1 MELAVLFGSFVIL
14 LALGVPVAF
23 CLGLSALATLFYLDI
38 PLVVAFQR
46 MAAGIDVFA
55 LLAIPF
61 FIYAGELMN
70 QSGIA
75 AKLVRFAESL
85 LGRVRGGLGQVS
97 VLSCMMFGAVS
108 GSAVA
113 GVSAMG
119 SVLTPIMRE
128 KGYDDDFAV
137 NVTAT
142 SSATG
147 LLIPPSHN
155 MIIYS
160 IAAGGSVSIVSLF
173 LAGILPGILL
183 GLALMAV
190 TWLIAVRRGYPGGA
204 FPGWRQLLVAFVHAV
219 PGLLSAIII
228 VGGILSGVFTA
239 TESSAIAVVYTVVGR
254 GVRLSQ
260 SELAEVHESYP
271 QCRQDHGHSDADHF
285 RGLGLWLAHGGR
297 GSSFTYVGSPAQ
309 HQREPARAVADHQS
323 DPVDSG
329 HLHGHG
335 AAHYHHYPD
344 LLAGRDPAWHGP
356 GAIRR
361 GVDIES
367 GYRPGHAA
375 RGGGSVRRLRGRRH
389 SDREMPAFHL
399 ALLLRDDL
407 CAVVG
412 DRSSFNLACAAWPVR
427 IGSGPRES
435 LAGVARRNTV
445 QLQGA
450 IQ

>member
-1 MELAVLFGSFVIL
+1 MELVVLFGCFVVL

-46 MAAGIDVFA
+46 MAAGVDVFA

-75 AKLVRFAESL
+75 EKLVRLAESL
-85 LGRVRGGLGQVS
+85 LGRLRGGLGQVS

-113 GVSAMG
+113 SVSAMG
-119 SVLTPIMRE
+119 STLTPIMRE

-142 SSATG
+142 GSTTG

-190 TWLIAVRRGYPGGA
+190 TYVVAVRRGYPGGT
-204 FPGWRQLLVAFVHAV
+204 FPGWRQLFTTFMRAV
-219 PGLLSAIII
+219 PGLLSAVII

-239 TESSAIAVVYTVVGR
+239 TESSAIAVVYTVLIAVFVYRSLNWSKFVTATRNAVKTTAIVMLIISAASAFGWLMA
-254 GVRLSQ
+254 V
-260 SELAEVHESYP
+260 AEVPLRMSEALLSISENP
-271 QCRQDHGHSDADHF
+271 LVLLLIINLILLV
-285 RGLGLWLAHGGR
+285 LGT
-297 GSSFTYVGSPAQ
+297 FMDMSPLIIITT
-309 HQREPARAVADHQS
+309 PIFLPVATQLGM
-323 DPVDSG
+323 DPVQFG
-329 HLHGHG
+329 VVLILNLGIGLVTPPVG
-335 AAHYHHYPD
+335 AVLFVGCAVGGIPIERTLRSIWPFYCAMIFV
-344 LLAGRDPAWHGP
+344 LLLVTTVPS
-356 GAIRR
+356 I
-361 GVDIES
+361 S
-367 GYRPGHAA
+367 
-375 RGGGSVRRLRGRRH
+375 
-389 SDREMPAFHL
+389 L
-399 ALLLRDDL
+399 ALPRLL
-407 CAVVG
+407 G
-412 DRSSFNLACAAWPVR
+412 
-427 IGSGPRES
+427 
-435 LAGVARRNTV
+435 
-445 QLQGA
+445 
-450 IQ
+450 

>member
-1 MELAVLFGSFVIL
+1 MELVVLFGCFVVL

-46 MAAGIDVFA
+46 MAAGVDVFA

-75 AKLVRFAESL
+75 EKLVRLAESL
-85 LGRVRGGLGQVS
+85 LGRLRGGLGQVS

-113 GVSAMG
+113 SVSAMG
-119 SVLTPIMRE
+119 STLTPIMRE

-142 SSATG
+142 GSTTG

-190 TWLIAVRRGYPGGA
+190 TYVVAVRRGYPGGT
-204 FPGWRQLLVAFVHAV
+204 FPGWHQLFTAFVRAV
-219 PGLLSAIII
+219 PGLLSAVII

-239 TESSAIAVVYTVVGR
+239 TESSAIAVVYTVLIAVFVYRSLNWSKFVTATRNAVKTTAIVMLIISAASAFGWLMA
-254 GVRLSQ
+254 V
-260 SELAEVHESYP
+260 AEVPLRMSEALLSISENP
-271 QCRQDHGHSDADHF
+271 LVLLLIINLILLV
-285 RGLGLWLAHGGR
+285 LGT
-297 GSSFTYVGSPAQ
+297 FMDMSPLIIITT
-309 HQREPARAVADHQS
+309 PIFLPVATQLGM
-323 DPVDSG
+323 DPVQFG
-329 HLHGHG
+329 VVLILNLGIGLVTPPVG
-335 AAHYHHYPD
+335 AVLFVGCAVGGIPIERTLRSIWPFYCAMIFV
-344 LLAGRDPAWHGP
+344 LLLVTTVPS
-356 GAIRR
+356 I
-361 GVDIES
+361 S
-367 GYRPGHAA
+367 
-375 RGGGSVRRLRGRRH
+375 
-389 SDREMPAFHL
+389 L
-399 ALLLRDDL
+399 AL
-407 CAVVG
+407 
-412 DRSSFNLACAAWPVR
+412 
-427 IGSGPRES
+427 PR
-435 LAGVARRNTV
+435 LFG
-445 QLQGA
+445 
-450 IQ
+450 